1 MNWYIQAQLNRHG
14 EPLEFQNRTDVPF
27 YDDLLSEKELDWY
40 DHKTQQYT
48 TGPKKQ
54 YMKEVKNRTANVQW
68 MSPDDYINRCIQ
80 GFYEDYIDNNQ
91 EAKGQVPK
99 CFKNISDCKEKILNS
114 RQNIDLIREYS
125 DRWMSGEKPPMV
137 YLTYKDGK
145 FYGQEGLHR
154 AIMAKQLGLEKIPV
168 LVANE

>member
-40 DHKTQQYT
+40 DHKTQQHT

-54 YMKEVKNRTANVQW
+54 YMKEVKNRSANVQW
-68 MSPDDYINRCIQ
+68 MSPDEYINKCVE
-80 GFYEDYIDNNQ
+80 GFYKYSDPRIKERFPDVSEYKEWFLNTKQ
-91 EAKGQVPK
+91 E
-99 CFKNISDCKEKILNS
+99 N
-114 RQNIDLIREYS
+114 LIKEYS
-125 DRWMSGEKPPMV
+125 DRWIKGEKPPMV
-137 YLTYKDGK
+137 YLIYKDGE